1 MTVAL
6 PPIAGVRSAKSVGV
20 GWYVDRLARFL
31 SDIGVDYRPCDR
43 PPGGSQLLHLHL
55 ANSSRRVLWT
65 AATSRSPVVTVHDVL
80 PRTRAL
86 IPWYRQLVYPLL
98 RRASVTIV
106 HSGFAADLLR
116 HVSRRQQRVE
126 VIPHPAA
133 TFASLDRHQAR
144 RSLGWEGDA
153 PLFVL
158 PGVLKSSKLVAQA
171 LAAAAPLVEQRRLRF
186 ALVGSVVDDR
196 IPGLA
201 RSCGVDLIAA
211 PSRKAYEQAIAA
223 ADCVLVLRE
232 SSVGETNGPLLDALG
247 AGRAV
252 LATPIGSIPEVAG
265 DAAVYCGPTM
275 ADIRASLTILCDRD
289 ELAGRAESARRRAR
303 LFSGSIVASAHEQL
317 FRDAIDG

>member
-1 MTVAL
+1 
-6 PPIAGVRSAKSVGV
+6 
-20 GWYVDRLARFL
+20 
-31 SDIGVDYRPCDR
+31 
-43 PPGGSQLLHLHL
+43 
-55 ANSSRRVLWT
+55 
-65 AATSRSPVVTVHDVL
+65 
-80 PRTRAL
+80 RAL
-86 IPWYRQLVYPLL
+86 IPWYRHLVYPVL
-98 RRASVTIV
+98 RRAAVTVV

-116 HVSRRQQRVE
+116 HFGSRQRRVE

-133 TFASLDRHQAR
+133 TFASLDRQHAR

-153 PLFVL
+153 PLLVL
-158 PGVLKSSKLVAQA
+158 PGVLKGSKLVAQA

-186 ALVGSVVDDR
+186 ALVGSVVDDS

-232 SSVGETNGPLLDALG
+232 SSIGETNGPLLDALG

-265 DAAVYCGPTM
+265 DAALYCGPTM
-275 ADIRASLTILCDRD
+275 ADIRASLTILCDPD
-289 ELAGRAESARRRAR
+289 ELAGRAEAARPRAELFRRR
-303 LFSGSIVASAHEQL
+303 LFAPAHQKL
-317 FRDAIDG
+317 FRGGPHGP